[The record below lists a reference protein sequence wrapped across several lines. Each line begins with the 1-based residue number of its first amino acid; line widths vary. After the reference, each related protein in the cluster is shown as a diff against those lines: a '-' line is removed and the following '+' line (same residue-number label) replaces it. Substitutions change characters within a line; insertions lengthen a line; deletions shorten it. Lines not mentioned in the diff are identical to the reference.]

1 MVNEI
6 VK

>member
-6 VK
+6 VN